1 MDINKVAENILNI
14 RKENNL
20 SQSEFASRLNV
31 TNQAVSKWEN
41 KRGIPDIETMLKIS
55 KEFDI
60 SLDEIING
68 KKYKPKTNK
77 VYILLIALI
86 IIVLSFCVYLLTREN
101 NISQFASI
109 TTVKDSFSLRGFI
122 VQNKTSA
129 SIYISNI
136 TCNDTISEEEK
147 YLAVEMMLYE
157 DLIDDYKIISKY
169 GNLDKNENNKAY
181 SLQELINEVELVV
194 EDFENKCPNIEGHNY
209 IILLNA
215 LTKDEEVVSYKLPLS
230 LTSI

>member
-41 KRGIPDIETMLKIS
+41 ARGIPDIETMLKIS
-55 KEFDI
+55 KEFNI

-68 KKYKPKTNK
+68 KKYKPKPNK
-77 VYILLIALI
+77 IYFAFVAIVI
-86 IIVLSFCVYLLTREN
+86 IILSFCAYLLIRDDSN
-101 NISQFASI
+101 SQFASI
-109 TTVKDSFSLRGFI
+109 TTIKDNFSLRGFI

-136 TCNDTISEEEK
+136 TCNDTINEEK
-147 YLAVEMMLYE
+147 KYLSIEMMLYE

-169 GNLDKNENNKAY
+169 GNIDENITGDVY
-181 SLQELINEVELVV
+181 SLQELINEVEFVV

-215 LTKDEEVVSYKLPLS
+215 LTKEGEVISYKLPLT

>member
-41 KRGIPDIETMLKIS
+41 ARGIPDIETMLKIS
-55 KEFDI
+55 KEFNI

-68 KKYKPKTNK
+68 KKYKPKPNRIYFAF
-77 VYILLIALI
+77 VAIVI
-86 IIVLSFCVYLLTREN
+86 IILSFCAYLLIRDDGN
-101 NISQFASI
+101 SQFASI
-109 TTVKDSFSLRGFI
+109 TTIKDNFSLRGFI

-136 TCNDTISEEEK
+136 TCNDTINEEK
-147 YLAVEMMLYE
+147 KYLSIEMMLYE

-169 GNLDKNENNKAY
+169 GNIDENITGDEY
-181 SLQELINEVELVV
+181 SLQELINEVEFVV

-215 LTKDEEVVSYKLPLS
+215 LTKEGEVISYKLPLT